1 MCAKKK
7 NNSNHKFQVGMQGD
21 FEQESCEGVTM
32 EFQEKG
38 VELVVELP
46 KVLANVFRWSSY

>member
-1 MCAKKK
+1 
-7 NNSNHKFQVGMQGD
+7 
-21 FEQESCEGVTM
+21 VTM

-46 KVLANVFRWSSY
+46 KVLANVFRWSSYWLWFMWWFSISL